1 MTDAERLAL
10 ILQDRSVPMA
20 TPTGEFI
27 PTPPTQSQQQWEAA
41 LKPKKLADMLYGGGE
56 AAASILSSPLPYV
69 SGALGYG
76 YGALTGKDPKQTG
89 MEWEQAATL
98 SPKTALG
105 QYYTEQASDK
115 LGALPP
121 VVSGIPT
128 PRLGA
133 GATRYAGQQYGV
145 PMLEKSLTMY
155 EQGKLTPGFNPVSEI
170 YRPNLPKTP
179 DPSVGTRFQ
188 SDYIGGLVDKTPFDL
203 STKKGASILISPW
216 DSSSRNQSISSVS
229 DIYLPENVVT
239 HGGQAFARDIAHV
252 NQNIGGASN
261 LDIAKRLQTRDEI
274 ARAENLAAGG
284 TGEILYMPSTM
295 GAGAENFSVMPANLL
310 TGIIDKSNAPK
321 AAINDLDQ
329 SIRDFKIFTGVG
341 EKRVMTQP
349 FKDFK
354 GIMTEEGRNQLVTG
368 EGLKSTAGELRKAF
382 TDRMYMVG
390 NQKAFGFNAE
400 DVARSI
406 LDPDLTDVPKGYIG
420 NTVIQGTEGGMKL
433 LPPTSPS
440 YNTNTSGKYV
450 GTLGG
455 NFPIETLMPDVYNF
469 AAQRH
474 MGKKAN
480 LRNMAIGDLE
490 KSNRNVAQI
499 IDDRVI
505 ANYQKRLAD
514 LLKTGDKY

>member
-1 MTDAERLAL
+1 MTDAERLAMA
-10 ILQDRSVPMA
+10 LQNRSVPMA
-20 TPTGEFI
+20 SPSGQFI
-27 PTPPTQSQQQWEAA
+27 PTPPLEMQPQVSPYNPIGIGELALSMGTGALAQPIASMYGVGSQMFGGDGKQAA
-41 LKPKKLADMLYGGGE
+41 NKLAEALTYQPTTEYGQATSQAFGDFADKSG
-56 AAASILSSPLPYV
+56 LSS
-69 SGALGYG
+69 
-76 YGALTGKDPKQTG
+76 
-89 MEWEQAATL
+89 
-98 SPKTALG
+98 
-105 QYYTEQASDK
+105 
-115 LGALPP
+115 LPP
-121 VVSGIPT
+121 FLGLPA
-128 PRLGA
+128 PRMGA
-133 GATRYAGQQYGV
+133 GATKFATQEYGMPAV
-145 PMLEKSLTMY
+145 EKGLSMY
-155 EQGKLTPGFNPVSEI
+155 EQGRLTPGFSPVADV

-188 SDYIGGLVDKTPFDL
+188 SDYIGGLVDKTPLDL

-239 HGGQAFARDIAHV
+239 HGGQAFARDIEHV

-284 TGEILYMPSTM
+284 TGEILYLPSTM

-321 AAINDLDQ
+321 AAIQSLDD
-329 SIRDFKIFTGVG
+329 SIRDFKIFKGVG
-341 EKRVMTQP
+341 DKRVMSQP

-368 EGLKSTAGELRKAF
+368 EGLGSTAGELRKAF
-382 TDRMYMVG
+382 TNRMYMVG
-390 NQKAFGFNAE
+390 NQKVFGFNAE

-406 LDPDLTDVPKGYIG
+406 IDPDLLDVPKGYIG

-440 YNTNTSGKYV
+440 YDTNTSGRYL

-455 NFPIETLMPDVYNF
+455 HFPIETLMPDVYEF
-469 AAQRH
+469 AAQKH

-505 ANYQKRLAD
+505 ENYQKRLAE
-514 LLKTGDKY
+514 LLNTGDKY

>member
-1 MTDAERLAL
+1 MTDAERLAIML
-10 ILQDRSVPMA
+10 QQDRSVPMV

-27 PTPPTQSQQQWEAA
+27 PTPPISKPAQVNPYNPIGLGETALSLGTGAIAMPLAGWFGAGTELFGGDGKAA
-41 LKPKKLADMLYGGGE
+41 AGRLADALTYKPTTDYGQ
-56 AAASILSSPLPYV
+56 ASLSAFSDFADKSGLSS
-69 SGALGYG
+69 
-76 YGALTGKDPKQTG
+76 
-89 MEWEQAATL
+89 
-98 SPKTALG
+98 
-105 QYYTEQASDK
+105 
-115 LGALPP
+115 LPP
-121 VVSGIPT
+121 VVSGIPN

-133 GATRYAGQQYGV
+133 GATRYAGQQYGM
-145 PMLEKSLTMY
+145 PLLEKSMTMY
-155 EQGKLTPGFNPVSEI
+155 EQGKLTPGFNPVSEL

-216 DSSSRNQSISSVS
+216 DSSSRNQNISNVS
-229 DIYLPENVVT
+229 DIDLPKNVVT

-329 SIRDFKIFTGVG
+329 SIRDFKIFKGVG

-406 LDPDLTDVPKGYIG
+406 LDPDLIDVPKGYIG

-490 KSNRNVAQI
+490 KSNKNVAQI
-499 IDDRVI
+499 INDRVI
-505 ANYQKRLAD
+505 ENYQKRLAD
-514 LLKTGDKY
+514 LLKTGNKY

>member
-1 MTDAERLAL
+1 MQPQTSPYNPIGIGETALSIGTGALAQPIASMYGVGSQMFGGDGKQAANRLAEAL
-10 ILQDRSVPMA
+10 TYQPTTEYGQA
-20 TPTGEFI
+20 TSQAFGEF
-27 PTPPTQSQQQWEAA
+27 
-41 LKPKKLADMLYGGGE
+41 ADKSG
-56 AAASILSSPLPYV
+56 LSS
-69 SGALGYG
+69 
-76 YGALTGKDPKQTG
+76 
-89 MEWEQAATL
+89 
-98 SPKTALG
+98 
-105 QYYTEQASDK
+105 
-115 LGALPP
+115 LPP
-121 VVSGIPT
+121 FLGLPA
-128 PRLGA
+128 PRMGA
-133 GATRYAGQQYGV
+133 GAAKFAAQEYGA
-145 PMLEKSLTMY
+145 PIAEKGLSMY
-155 EQGKLTPGFNPVSEI
+155 EQGRLTPGFNPVSDI

-239 HGGQAFARDIAHV
+239 HGGQSFARDIAHV
-252 NQNIGGASN
+252 NQDIGGASN
-261 LDIAKRLQTRDEI
+261 LDIAKRLKTRDEI

-321 AAINDLDQ
+321 SAINDLDQ
-329 SIRDFKIFTGVG
+329 SIRDFKIFKGVG

-354 GIMTEEGRNQLVTG
+354 GIMTEEGRNQLITG
-368 EGLKSTAGELRKAF
+368 EGLGSTAGELRKAF
-382 TDRMYMVG
+382 TNRMYMVG

-406 LDPDLTDVPKGYIG
+406 LDQDLVGVPKGYIG

-440 YNTNTSGKYV
+440 YDTNTSGKYL

-455 NFPIETLMPDVYNF
+455 HFPVETLMPDVYDF
-469 AAQRH
+469 AAQKH
-474 MGKKAN
+474 IGKKAN

-505 ANYQKRLAD
+505 ENYQKRLAE
-514 LLKTGDKY
+514 LLNTGARY